1 MSDLI
6 GLLKNKAVHICFL
19 PSSYAGGGT
28 AAAEY
33 TVKGCV
39 DGFMVL
45 EDNRHRTIFCRLDQI
60 GKITVVPEAS
70 ENKGDRQ

>member
-6 GLLKNKAVHICFL
+6 GLLKNKVVHICFL
-19 PSSYAGGGT
+19 PSLYAGGGI

-33 TVKGCV
+33 TVEGCV

-45 EDNRHRTIFCRLDQI
+45 EDNRRRTTLCRLDQI
-60 GKITVVPEAS
+60 GKITVVPEAI
-70 ENKGDRQ
+70 ENKGGR